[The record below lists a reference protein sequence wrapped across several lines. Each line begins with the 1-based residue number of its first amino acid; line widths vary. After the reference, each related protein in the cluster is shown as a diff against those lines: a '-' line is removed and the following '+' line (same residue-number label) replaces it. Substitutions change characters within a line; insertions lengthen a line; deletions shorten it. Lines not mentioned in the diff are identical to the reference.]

1 MGIVERNYIGS
12 QKFEELMVTFIE
24 NKIEDLLNESY
35 NEATSIVALNNREG
49 N

>member
-1 MGIVERNYIGS
+1 MGIIERNYTGS
-12 QKFEELMVTFIE
+12 IKFEELIVTFIE

-35 NEATSIVALNNREG
+35 NDATSIVALNNKEG